1 VSAPLRYDGKEA
13 PILQREEGGDV
24 LGGRPLRRAQVI
36 DKNVAQSAIVKS
48 MGPGFTDTPAKTG
61 LYAEAP
67 AEG

>member
-1 VSAPLRYDGKEA
+1 
-13 PILQREEGGDV
+13 